1 MRLKLNPNTN
11 YIEFVLLAA
20 TLMALNAVAID
31 IMLPALPEIATSLG
45 AIGDNQQ
52 QLVIT
57 YYLIG
62 FGLSQLFYGPL
73 SDAIGRRNTAFIGIL
88 IFFVPVALA
97 SFVTDFNSL
106 LALRLV
112 QGLGAGAS
120 RVIAFAVVRDVFEG
134 KKLAKTMSLIVMV
147 FMAMPIIAPSLG
159 QALILFL
166 PWQSVFAFM
175 AIMAVIAL
183 VWVFLRLP
191 ETLSIENT
199 RAFRPKIILEGFRI
213 VFTTPSSLLFGWA
226 QALLLGAII
235 GFLGTSP
242 QIYLEIYDL
251 GPIYPLMIALTA
263 SNLAVA
269 SFVNSRLV
277 DRYSVEK
284 VAFAASATFAILGA
298 VWLTFSLTMGV
309 LPLWLLVL
317 LHQPLNFCFGLAGV
331 NQNSLAMMPMKRVAG
346 TAASVLGFI
355 SSAGGAV
362 IGAIIGSFYNDTVAP
377 IAAGFMVVGILS
389 CLASLWGAKLQ
400 PVMPQP
406 TSVPVK

>member
-11 YIEFVLLAA
+11 YVEFVLLAA

-57 YYLIG
+57 YYLVG

-159 QALILFL
+159 QLLILFL

-175 AIMAVIAL
+175 AIMAVVAL

-251 GPIYPLMIALTA
+251 GAIYPLMIALTA
-263 SNLAVA
+263 SNMAVA
-269 SFVNSRLV
+269 SFINSRLV
-277 DRYSVEK
+277 DKFSVEK
-284 VAFAASATFAILGA
+284 VALAASATFALLGA
-298 VWLTFSLTMGV
+298 VWLMFSLTMGV

-331 NQNSLAMMPMKRVAG
+331 NQNTMAMVPMKRVAG

-362 IGAIIGSFYNDTVAP
+362 VGAIIGSFYNDTVAP

-389 CLASLWGAKLQ
+389 CMASMWGAKLQ
-400 PVMPQP
+400 PAMPQP
-406 TSVPVK
+406 TNVPVK

>member
-1 MRLKLNPNTN
+1 MRLKLNPSTN
-11 YIEFVLLAA
+11 YVEFVLLVA

-57 YYLIG
+57 TYLIG
-62 FGLSQLFYGPL
+62 FGVSQLFYGPL
-73 SDAIGRRNTAFIGIL
+73 SDAIGRRPTVFIGIL

-97 SFVTDFNSL
+97 SFVTDFSSL
-106 LALRLV
+106 LALRLI

-134 KKLAKTMSLIVMV
+134 KKLAKTMSFITMV
-147 FMAMPIIAPSLG
+147 FMAMPIVAPSLG
-159 QALILFL
+159 QAFILFL

-175 AIMAVIAL
+175 AVMAAITLIWLAV
-183 VWVFLRLP
+183 RLP
-191 ETLSIENT
+191 ETLAIENT
-199 RAFRPKIILEGFRI
+199 RPFRPNIILDGFRI
-213 VFTTPSSLLFGWA
+213 VFTTPSTLLFGAA

-242 QIYLEIYDL
+242 QIYLEIYKL

-263 SNLAVA
+263 SNMAVA
-269 SFVNSRLV
+269 SLVNSRLV
-277 DRYSVEK
+277 DRFSVEK
-284 VAFAASATFAILGA
+284 VAITASATFALLGGL
-298 VWLTFSLTMGV
+298 WLIFALTMGI

-331 NQNSLAMMPMKRVAG
+331 NQNTMAMVPMNRVAG

-362 IGAIIGSFYNDTVAP
+362 VGALIGGFYNDTIAP
-377 IAAGFMVVGILS
+377 IAAGFMLVGILS
-389 CLASLWGAKLQ
+389 CLASLLGAKLK
-400 PVMPQP
+400 
-406 TSVPVK
+406 SR

>member
-1 MRLKLNPNTN
+1 MRLKLNPNAN
-11 YIEFVLLAA
+11 YVEFVLLAA

-62 FGLSQLFYGPL
+62 FGISQLFYGPL
-73 SDAIGRRNTAFIGIL
+73 SDAIGRRNTAFIGIF

-159 QALILFL
+159 QLLILFL

-269 SFVNSRLV
+269 SFINSRLV
-277 DRYSVEK
+277 DRYSVDK
-284 VAFAASATFAILGA
+284 VAFAASGTFALLGA
-298 VWLTFSLTMGV
+298 VWLAFSLTMGV

-331 NQNSLAMMPMKRVAG
+331 NQNTMAMVPMKRVAG

-355 SSAGGAV
+355 SSAGGALV
-362 IGAIIGSFYNDTVAP
+362 GAIIGSFYNDTVAP

-389 CLASLWGAKLQ
+389 CCASLWGAKLQ
-400 PVMPQP
+400 PATPLP
-406 TSVPVK
+406 TNVPVK

>member
-45 AIGDNQQ
+45 AVGDNQQ

-159 QALILFL
+159 QVLILFL

-400 PVMPQP
+400 PAMPQP

>member
-31 IMLPALPEIATSLG
+31 IMLPALPEIAISLG

-159 QALILFL
+159 QVLILFL

-377 IAAGFMVVGILS
+377 IAAGFMIVGILS
-389 CLASLWGAKLQ
+389 CLASLWGAKLK
-400 PVMPQP
+400 PAMPQP

>member
-11 YIEFVLLAA
+11 YVEFVLLAA

-31 IMLPALPEIATSLG
+31 IMLPALPEIASSLG

-159 QALILFL
+159 QLLILFL

-175 AIMAVIAL
+175 AIMAVVAL

-251 GPIYPLMIALTA
+251 GAIYPLMIALTA
-263 SNLAVA
+263 SNMAVA
-269 SFVNSRLV
+269 SFINSRLV
-277 DRYSVEK
+277 DKFSVEK
-284 VAFAASATFAILGA
+284 VALAASATFALLGA
-298 VWLTFSLTMGV
+298 VWLMFALTMGV

-331 NQNSLAMMPMKRVAG
+331 NQNTMAMVPMKRVAG

-389 CLASLWGAKLQ
+389 CMASMWGAKLQ
-400 PVMPQP
+400 PAMPQP
-406 TSVPVK
+406 TNVPVK

>member
-62 FGLSQLFYGPL
+62 FGISQLFYGPL

-97 SFVTDFNSL
+97 SFVSDYNSL
-106 LALRLV
+106 LALRLI

-147 FMAMPIIAPSLG
+147 FMSMPIVAPSLG
-159 QALILFL
+159 QLLILFF

-175 AIMAVIAL
+175 AIMAVVTL
-183 VWVFLRLP
+183 LWVFLRLP

-199 RAFRPKIILEGFRI
+199 RAFRPKIIYEGFRI
-213 VFTTPSSLLFGWA
+213 VFTTPSSLLFGMA
-226 QALLLGAII
+226 HALLLGAII

-263 SNLAVA
+263 TNIGIA
-269 SFVNSRLV
+269 SLINSRLL
-277 DRYSVEK
+277 DHFEIHK
-284 VAFAASATFAILGA
+284 VALAASAAFATLGA
-298 VWLTFSLTMGV
+298 IWLGFSLTMGV

-317 LHQPLNFCFGLAGV
+317 LHQPINFCFGLAGI
-331 NQNSLAMMPMKRVAG
+331 NQNTMAMIPMKRVAG

-362 IGAIIGSFYNDTVAP
+362 VGAIIGSFYNDTVAP
-377 IAAGFMVVGILS
+377 IAAGFMVVGV
-389 CLASLWGAKLQ
+389 LACISSMLGTRIQ
-400 PVMPQP
+400 PATPQP
-406 TSVPVK
+406 TNVPVK

>member
-57 YYLIG
+57 YYLVG

-97 SFVTDFNSL
+97 AFVTDFNSL
-106 LALRLV
+106 LVLRLV

-159 QALILFL
+159 QLLITFL
-166 PWQSVFAFM
+166 PWQSTFAFM

-269 SFVNSRLV
+269 SFINSRLV
-277 DRYSVEK
+277 DRFSVEK
-284 VAFAASATFAILGA
+284 VAFVASATFALLGA
-298 VWLTFSLTMGV
+298 IWLTFSLVMGV

-331 NQNSLAMMPMKRVAG
+331 NQNSLAMIPMKRVAG

-362 IGAIIGSFYNDTVAP
+362 VGAIIGSFYNDTIAP

-389 CLASLWGAKLQ
+389 CCASLLGARLQ
-400 PVMPQP
+400 PTMPLP
-406 TSVPVK
+406 TSAPAK